1 MVLFQTQKECFDMKF
16 VQIFSI
22 RLQVNFCAKLSHSPE
37 IPLTLEL
44 GLGLVTFSYEIW
56 KILK

>member
-1 MVLFQTQKECFDMKF
+1 MVLFQTKKECFDMKF

-22 RLQVNFCAKLSHSPE
+22 RLQVNFCAKLSYSPE

-44 GLGLVTFSYEIW
+44 GLGLVTLSYDVW